1 MPTLLCLS
9 PVILDHS
16 FPRDDDELNLVAV
29 ALGELQLYI
38 EKDQA
43 HLIFTNMLMDLVADF
58 EGFDW
63 TPPSRDKIQGEIY
76 RLIQQLFLR
85 KHKRIV
91 ELDDYIDLSLKRE
104 HLAHPIPKGCE
115 KQG

>member
-9 PVILDHS
+9 PVILDQS
-16 FPRDDDELNLVAV
+16 FPRDDDELNLVAI

-38 EKDQA
+38 ETDQA
-43 HLIFTNMLMDLVADF
+43 HLILTNTFMDLVADF

-63 TPPSRDKIQGEIY
+63 TPSRDKIQGEIY

-91 ELDDYIDLSLKRE
+91 QLDNYIDLSKERE
-104 HLAHPIPKGCE
+104 HLPHQFQKVARE
-115 KQG
+115 KVW